1 MATKNYKIMGIGA
14 HPDDIEILSGGLAL
28 LGTKLGY
35 KFKFVSVTNGNVGH
49 HKIKSNELSK
59 VREKEAK
66 EAAKTLGG
74 EYECLGVDDGYV
86 FVNKEQTEK
95 VVKVI
100 REFDPDLII
109 THRPY
114 SYHRDHRYTGVLVM
128 DASYMLTVPQ
138 YVPEVPISP
147 SRRTPIICY
156 SYDEF
161 LKPEPFEPHVILDVT
176 EVYDAKLRGIAEH
189 KSQVVEWMPW
199 TVHMEDRFQPPHTQE
214 QILEAA
220 SLEETIYF
228 SSAQT
233 RYRSLIKKGYPDK
246 KVEKIELY
254 EICEYGKAPT
264 KKELKELFP
273 GAFIPSKKQLRD
285 FKTNIK
291 S

>member
-1 MATKNYKIMGIGA
+1 MTLKQFKIMGIGA

-28 LGTKLGY
+28 LATNKGY

-49 HKIKSNELSK
+49 HEIPSKELAK

-66 EAAKTLGG
+66 AAAKALGG

-86 FVNKEQTEK
+86 FVNREQTEK

-100 REFDPDLII
+100 REYDPDLII

-128 DASYMLTVPQ
+128 DASYMLIVPQ
-138 YVPEVPISP
+138 YVPEIPISP

-156 SYDEF
+156 AYDEF
-161 LKPEPFEPHVILDVT
+161 QKPEPFEPNVILDVT
-176 EVYDAKLRGIAEH
+176 DVYDKKIKGIAH
-189 KSQVVEWMPW
+189 HQSQIVEWIPW

-214 QILEAA
+214 TMEEATKL
-220 SLEETIYF
+220 SETVYF
-228 SSAQT
+228 STALT
-233 RYRSLIKKGYPDK
+233 RYRSLIKKGFPDK
-246 KVEKIELY
+246 KVDKIEVY

-264 KKELKELFP
+264 KKELKNLFP
-273 GAFIPSKKQLRD
+273 GAFIPSKKQLHT
-285 FKTNIK
+285 FKEKTPN
-291 S
+291 